1 MFPVDLYQKMLCESC
16 LISGFQLEM
25 GSESKEN
32 HLSCHF
38 IHPSSVYEKLQ
49 LQLYGGTS
57 IENTFKYIASRFLCD
72 FLNHKYEANLLVWDS
87 VVGRYYQRRVYGNNT
102 LPVHSCKWRTPTR
115 MRKVRKQANVHS
127 TIILPATFLFCPS
140 RYTCGFSCVFGCDT
154 AFVVAHTHVLWL
166 AVHCKWAG
174 TN

>member
-1 MFPVDLYQKMLCESC
+1 MTASFILFKLFHLRDVFPGDLYQKMLCEVC

-57 IENTFKYIASRFLCD
+57 IENTFKYIASRLLCD
-72 FLNHKYEANLLVWDS
+72 FLNHKYEANL
-87 VVGRYYQRRVYGNNT
+87 
-102 LPVHSCKWRTPTR
+102 
-115 MRKVRKQANVHS
+115 
-127 TIILPATFLFCPS
+127 
-140 RYTCGFSCVFGCDT
+140 
-154 AFVVAHTHVLWL
+154 
-166 AVHCKWAG
+166 
-174 TN
+174 